1 MDVYLSKH
9 HTRVWQICLRQGSDK
24 KLTRLINMFNNKIDI
39 HSNRLQMTNKQRRYY
54 PIKSLTRFHLSIAAD
69 LHISVNSI
77 SDDTHSA
84 SINTVSR

>member
-1 MDVYLSKH
+1 MCISLNITLGCGKSVCDRAL
-9 HTRVWQICLRQGSDK
+9 IK
-24 KLTRLINMFNNKIDI
+24 KLTRLINMFNNKIDT

-54 PIKSLTRFHLSIAAD
+54 PIQSLTRFHLSIAAD
-69 LHISVNSI
+69 LHTSVNSI